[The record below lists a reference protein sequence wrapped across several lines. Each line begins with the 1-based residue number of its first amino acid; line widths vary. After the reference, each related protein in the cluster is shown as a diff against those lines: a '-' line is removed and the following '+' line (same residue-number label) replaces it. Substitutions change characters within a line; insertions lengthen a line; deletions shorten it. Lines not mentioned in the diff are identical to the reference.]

1 MIKAIDLYNIMKQY
15 TEDELKEIDIVIE
28 PNRKYKNG
36 LTGAHYVAK
45 IEKLTRQ
52 IRLVHMKE
60 SVDNVNR

>member
-15 TEDELKEIDIVIE
+15 TEDELKEIDMVIE

-36 LTGAHYVAK
+36 LTEAHYVDK

-52 IRLVHMKE
+52 IRLIHVKE
-60 SVDNVNR
+60 SDK

>member
-1 MIKAIDLYNIMKQY
+1 MKAIELYNIMKDY

-36 LTGAHYVAK
+36 LTEAYHVNN

-52 IRLVHMKE
+52 IRLIHVKE
-60 SVDNVNR
+60 SDK

>member
-15 TEDELKEIDIVIE
+15 TEDELKEIGMVIE

-36 LTGAHYVAK
+36 LTEAYYVDK

-52 IRLVHMKE
+52 IRLIHMKE
-60 SVDNVNR
+60 SGK

>member
-1 MIKAIDLYNIMKQY
+1 MIKAIDLYNIMKHY

-36 LTGAHYVAK
+36 FTEAYYVDK

-52 IRLVHMKE
+52 IRLIHMKE
-60 SVDNVNR
+60 SGK

>member
-15 TEDELKEIDIVIE
+15 TEDELKEIDMVIE

-36 LTGAHYVAK
+36 LTEAYYVDK
-45 IEKLTRQ
+45 IEKLTKQ

-60 SVDNVNR
+60 SDK

>member
-15 TEDELKEIDIVIE
+15 TEDELKEIDMVIE

-36 LTGAHYVAK
+36 LTEAYYVDK
-45 IEKLTRQ
+45 IEKLTKQ

-60 SVDNVNR
+60 SGKQC

>member
-15 TEDELKEIDIVIE
+15 TEDELKEINMVIE
-28 PNRKYKNG
+28 PNRKYKNE
-36 LTGAHYVAK
+36 LTEAHYVDK

-60 SVDNVNR
+60 SDK